1 MRKHLIQT
9 LLVLMATP
17 WLSIICRGAQQP
29 DSRPTPGY
37 APTGTVTGTI
47 YASDTNAPIRFG
59 QLTLVPING
68 LGKFSPELI
77 SGIDLEGRFVFR
89 RVPEGK
95 YYVSANVAGYLNPL
109 SGTTVFHLDSMSLD
123 EKKELKKRLNEV
135 DVNADGATN
144 LAIRLDRAGEI
155 DGAVLF
161 DDGSPASGLS
171 LKIAADSRERGRR
184 AKDAEHDSY
193 WSYLNAYSPATDDR
207 GQFRIIG
214 LMPGSYLL
222 NASLGTLQAEHQG
235 EYLLA
240 GEQDGDA
247 FGRLAVFYGNAFRS
261 KDAKVIHVREGEI
274 VTGVDITIPL
284 SKLNKVSGSVALRS
298 NGQPP
303 PAALVRVLYADT
315 MEEARGIFAVDGA
328 FQIAYLPEG
337 SYVFEAE
344 ILLRSIPEGDDT
356 VQFLRSGEKLFPET
370 GTAKVGRLPVSITGD
385 LSGVILTVS
394 DTPPARTPPTD

>member
-1 MRKHLIQT
+1 MERELVRKHLIQT
-9 LLVLMATP
+9 LLVLMATL
-17 WLSIICRGAQQP
+17 WLSITCRGAQQP

-37 APTGTVTGTI
+37 VPTGTVTGTI

-59 QLTLVPING
+59 QLTLVLING

-109 SGTTVFHLDSMSLD
+109 SGATVFHLDSMSLD
-123 EKKELKKRLNEV
+123 EKRELKKRLNEV
-135 DVNADGATN
+135 DVDADGATN

-171 LKIAADSRERGRR
+171 LKIAAAARERGRST
-184 AKDAEHDSY
+184 KDAEHDSF
-193 WSYLNAYSPATDDR
+193 WSYLDAYSPATDDR

-214 LMPGSYLL
+214 LQPGSYLL
-222 NASLGTLQAEHQG
+222 NASLGTLKAEYQG
-235 EYLLA
+235 EYMLA

-261 KDAKVIHVREGEI
+261 KDSKVIHVGEGEM

-284 SKLNKVSGSVALRS
+284 SKLHKVSGYVALRS
-298 NGQPP
+298 NGQRLHWLHACGAPRRN
-303 PAALVRVLYADT
+303 PACR
-315 MEEARGIFAVDGA
+315 
-328 FQIAYLPEG
+328 
-337 SYVFEAE
+337 
-344 ILLRSIPEGDDT
+344 
-356 VQFLRSGEKLFPET
+356 
-370 GTAKVGRLPVSITGD
+370 
-385 LSGVILTVS
+385 
-394 DTPPARTPPTD
+394 